1 MITDNDVTNVQLSVE
16 YDIIEKMKSD
26 HAHIAKY
33 SANSSFDNSQNN
45 IINSS
50 SKFINSQRK
59 SDTNTTATTIDDNNG
74 NNNDDNDRE
83 DDDNDDINEDNDDND
98 HNGDGAMQE
107 SSFYKNETV
116 PDKTPDILSTSPGGQ
131 LDASSA

>member
-16 YDIIEKMKSD
+16 HDIIEKMKSD

-33 SANSSFDNSQNN
+33 LANSSFDN

-50 SKFINSQRK
+50 SKFINSQSK
-59 SDTNTTATTIDDNNG
+59 SDTNTTATTINDNYG

-83 DDDNDDINEDNDDND
+83 DNDNDDINDDNDVND

-116 PDKTPDILSTSPGGQ
+116 PD
-131 LDASSA
+131 